1 MNVNASDTMGS
12 TPLDTTSSLQEDGR
26 IFIPFDV
33 TFSIVFVSIGMSC
46 FVWQTIESGWIF
58 HKSHKPLHGIVF
70 AQAFLGVVVTFVT
83 LLTSFVEISCT
94 FRLLFSVVGVN
105 LGDFCLQYVLLCK
118 AYIGNQRSKIVL
130 FFGALPLLG
139 ILIVIILNFTL
150 SRSESYYDNGVCIT
164 NYPLYGV
171 IIKTAVDSISNTM
184 LSYWFI
190 LVIYRQYKLFGTSV
204 QKTLIAE
211 AGYLSSY
218 LIIKQLKYV
227 KESPDADNRASDEE
241 NQSIRS
247 RLRHDFMEPE
257 RDTLSLHLP
266 FDSTVNYSF
275 TSRPSYVIQKHSGF
289 TEKSVIN
296 TTTNTNT
303 NTTTIGHDICPPS
316 PFSVQSPL
324 GDTISE
330 MLFCSPRT
338 SSRRPLGSEGTFGW
352 SQTTLPDEENKDS
365 PTSSPKNQHRFA

>member
-1 MNVNASDTMGS
+1 
-12 TPLDTTSSLQEDGR
+12 
-26 IFIPFDV
+26 DV

-105 LGDFCLQYVLLCK
+105 LGDLCLQYVLLCK

-190 LVIYRQYKLFGTSV
+190 LVIYRQYKLFGTIMGGSSPIIY
-204 QKTLIAE
+204 TIDW
-211 AGYLSSY
+211 YLSSY

-241 NQSIRS
+241 NQ
-247 RLRHDFMEPE
+247 
-257 RDTLSLHLP
+257 
-266 FDSTVNYSF
+266 
-275 TSRPSYVIQKHSGF
+275 
-289 TEKSVIN
+289 
-296 TTTNTNT
+296 
-303 NTTTIGHDICPPS
+303 
-316 PFSVQSPL
+316 
-324 GDTISE
+324 
-330 MLFCSPRT
+330 
-338 SSRRPLGSEGTFGW
+338 
-352 SQTTLPDEENKDS
+352 
-365 PTSSPKNQHRFA
+365 